1 MIFIVSTLIGLF
13 IISNIHS
20 VLAQTPRILQ
30 VFQGGTSADTLTN
43 GLLLFGQGMARVGT
57 STSLFWDNTN
67 LRLGV
72 GSGTPGTLFSV
83 QGPSLLTDLTVGN
96 FKATST
102 ALLFTGYNCTG
113 TNGGALTV
121 GSDGILICSDDDGGA
136 GGGVSLSGGTGS
148 LVFGLSSSVI
158 HGSSSPAVGYI
169 VATTSTASIL
179 PYASSTSISLSN
191 LLNVNGAGT
200 STFAGALTVGT
211 NGGLAVTSGAPANT
225 LYVSSGG
232 NVGIGTAAPGAK
244 LHIFATTEQLRLGN
258 TASEYASFTV
268 DTFGGLAIDPAAN
281 QAVSIGAACG
291 NCADNSLYAP
301 FIRTDGSS
309 SNKTVFSMT
318 SGGARYGTIQ
328 VESTGGM
335 GAWSLGYQVSP
346 TATVGTPV
354 LTWNGSGNVG
364 VATATPGALLSV
376 HNGSVDVGGVLTV
389 EQNLKTGY
397 LTATSSTASFF
408 NFASSTSFSTSD
420 GLSVGGRFEGANLT
434 DCVGATFLQWNGT
447 TRLFGCATPSGS
459 GNLSGN
465 LGINMPLYAVTAT
478 TLSAT
483 SSPTATSFNATSTL
497 QYSSFPLLNFNYA
510 SGTALSLSNLLNV
523 NGAGTSTFAGMIDIT
538 GNAKISGN
546 LNVIGAVNLPS
557 GSIAAQALSN
567 TAVSAGSY
575 GSSGATVPTFT
586 VDAQGRLTVASSYSI
601 SGLTTS
607 NLSASAA
614 ITNGQLAN
622 STIGATSPNSTLTF
636 GSAASLGSTFTGDLN
651 LATANSWTGRQT
663 FINASSTSFSLS
675 NLLNVNGAGTST
687 FSGSLTAGALAVGTS
702 SPSSLYGFNVSGRG
716 LWSGQG
722 TSTIDGGGTAL
733 GGLRVK
739 GNLLVDGIE
748 ILGGCKG
755 CPAGG
760 GSGTVTSVDGSGGT
774 TGLTLT
780 GGPITDSGTLTLG
793 GTLAIANGG
802 TNATSFTTSGNVV
815 YYNGTSLLTAP
826 LTSAIT
832 IPFASSTSV
841 SLSNLLNVNGAG
853 TSTFSGSL
861 TAGALAIGTSSPS
874 ALYGTNLSGRFLAG
888 GEGTST
894 INGGGTANGGLRIKG
909 NLLVDGIEILGGC
922 KGCPV
927 GGGAGTP
934 GGASGDVQF
943 NDGGGGF
950 GGEAALDYNSTTNLL
965 AMDFASTTSVSISNL
980 LNVSGAGTSTIAGG
994 LTIATSNGNFGVGTS
1009 SPQALFGVGGSAL
1022 IGAGSND
1029 RLTINT
1035 GTIYQPISS
1044 TTTVPNLVYA
1054 WSVATSS
1061 TGVPVFSVNG
1071 RDWELEIPGNL
1082 DFTASST
1089 KNSGV
1094 LRVKNNRFLHNFGID
1109 NTFLGLSSGNFTTT
1123 GSSNVGIGSNALS
1136 NLTTGSNNIAIG
1148 FQSLFS
1154 NTLGLQNVAIGR
1166 KTLYANT
1173 TGGSNIAIGD
1183 LSLNANS
1190 IGQANIA
1197 IGSGSLALNTIGTTN
1212 IAMGEDVLGS
1222 NGTGSNNIAIG
1233 FDTLF
1238 DLTSGNNNLA
1248 IGDNTARGIVSGSNN
1263 TIIGAGVIALS
1274 SGLSN
1279 NIILADGSGN
1289 QRVNIASDGYFGIG
1303 TATPGALLSVH
1314 NGSADIG
1321 GILTVENNIKT
1332 GYLQATSSIAS
1343 FLNYAS
1349 STAIS
1354 LSNLLNV
1361 NGIGTSTFSGSLL
1374 AGIGAGAF
1382 GIGTSSPG
1390 DFTASIAGRML
1401 FGAENATSTNV
1412 GSQLVKGNLE
1422 VRGNLVVNGAQS
1434 RNMMMHAGDTTG
1446 STASI
1451 YCGFFLETSCNAS
1464 ETAVDDT
1471 ESPMNWTATGIYA
1484 SVETGPAAGKSWNAM
1499 LRVNGANTALL
1510 CTIANPDTSCTATS
1524 TVSVSV
1530 AQGDNITILWT
1541 QNAAPASSAAFNA
1554 FIWGT
1559 ADSW

>member
-1 MIFIVSTLIGLF
+1 MARKRLIILFVGFLIGLTGLVAAAPIGTTLRSILPEVTGRFF
-13 IISNIHS
+13 I
-20 VLAQTPRILQ
+20 
-30 VFQGGTSADTLTN
+30 GTTSPS
-43 GLLLFGQGMARVGT
+43 GLLWQNIYTQNINIGT
-57 STSLFWDNTN
+57 TTDNIG
-67 LRLGV
+67 LR
-72 GSGTPGTLFSV
+72 V

-102 ALLFTGYNCTG
+102 ALLLTGYNCAG

-121 GSDGILICSDDDGGA
+121 GADGILICSDDDGGA

-179 PYASSTSISLSN
+179 PYASSTSISLAN
-191 LLNVNGAGT
+191 LLNVNGLGT
-200 STFAGALTVGT
+200 STFAGGLTVGNIT
-211 NGGLAVTSGAPANT
+211 QNGIGLVPYTGATENIDIGTKNFSFGGLTAFYGNSGDVNVGGGIYADGGILWLQNPVSQNYAVFDAGLIDTSNKTFTFPNLTGT
-225 LYVSSGG
+225 LALLENSQTFTGTKTFNNATYSALFTGG
-232 NVGIGTAAPGAK
+232 NVGIG
-244 LHIFATTEQLRLGN
+244 
-258 TASEYASFTV
+258 
-268 DTFGGLAIDPAAN
+268 
-281 QAVSIGAACG
+281 
-291 NCADNSLYAP
+291 
-301 FIRTDGSS
+301 
-309 SNKTVFSMT
+309 
-318 SGGARYGTIQ
+318 
-328 VESTGGM
+328 
-335 GAWSLGYQVSP
+335 
-346 TATVGTPV
+346 
-354 LTWNGSGNVG
+354 
-364 VATATPGALLSV
+364 TATPGALLSV
-376 HNGSVDVGGVLTV
+376 HNGSADIGGTLTV
-389 EQNLKTGY
+389 ENNIKTGFI
-397 LTATSSTASFF
+397 TATSSVASFF
-408 NFASSTSFSTSD
+408 NYASSTSFSTSD

-1238 DLTSGNNNLA
+1238 DSTSGNNNLA

-1303 TATPGALLSVH
+1303 TATPVALLSVH
-1314 NGSADIG
+1314 NGSADVG
-1321 GILTVENNIKT
+1321 GALTVENNIKT

-1434 RNMMMHAGDTTG
+1434 RNMMMHSGDTTG

-1499 LRVNGANTALL
+1499 LRGNGANTALL

>member
-1 MIFIVSTLIGLF
+1 MKYLKLNRMIFIVSTLIGLF

-179 PYASSTSISLSN
+179 PYASSTSISLAN
-191 LLNVNGAGT
+191 LLNVNGLGT
-200 STFAGALTVGT
+200 STFAGGLTVGNIT
-211 NGGLAVTSGAPANT
+211 QNGIGLVPYTGATENIDIGTKNFSFGGLTAFYGNSGDVNVGGGIYADGGIFWLQNPVSQNYAVFDAGLIDTSNKTFTFPNLTGT
-225 LYVSSGG
+225 LALLENSQTFTGTKTFNNATYSALFTGG
-232 NVGIGTAAPGAK
+232 NVGIG
-244 LHIFATTEQLRLGN
+244 
-258 TASEYASFTV
+258 
-268 DTFGGLAIDPAAN
+268 
-281 QAVSIGAACG
+281 
-291 NCADNSLYAP
+291 
-301 FIRTDGSS
+301 
-309 SNKTVFSMT
+309 
-318 SGGARYGTIQ
+318 
-328 VESTGGM
+328 
-335 GAWSLGYQVSP
+335 
-346 TATVGTPV
+346 
-354 LTWNGSGNVG
+354 
-364 VATATPGALLSV
+364 TATPGALLSV
-376 HNGSVDVGGVLTV
+376 HNGSADIGGTLTV
-389 EQNLKTGY
+389 ENNIKTGFI
-397 LTATSSTASFF
+397 TATSSVASFF
-408 NFASSTSFSTSD
+408 NYASSTSFSTSD

-774 TGLTLT
+774 
-780 GGPITDSGTLTLG
+780 I
-793 GTLAIANGG
+793 AIANGG

-861 TAGALAIGTSSPS
+861 TAGALAIGTFSPF
-874 ALYGTNLSGRFLAG
+874 AL
-888 GEGTST
+888 
-894 INGGGTANGGLRIKG
+894 
-909 NLLVDGIEILGGC
+909 
-922 KGCPV
+922 
-927 GGGAGTP
+927 
-934 GGASGDVQF
+934 
-943 NDGGGGF
+943 
-950 GGEAALDYNSTTNLL
+950 
-965 AMDFASTTSVSISNL
+965 
-980 LNVSGAGTSTIAGG
+980 
-994 LTIATSNGNFGVGTS
+994 
-1009 SPQALFGVGGSAL
+1009 
-1022 IGAGSND
+1022 
-1029 RLTINT
+1029 
-1035 GTIYQPISS
+1035 
-1044 TTTVPNLVYA
+1044 
-1054 WSVATSS
+1054 
-1061 TGVPVFSVNG
+1061 
-1071 RDWELEIPGNL
+1071 
-1082 DFTASST
+1082 
-1089 KNSGV
+1089 
-1094 LRVKNNRFLHNFGID
+1094 
-1109 NTFLGLSSGNFTTT
+1109 
-1123 GSSNVGIGSNALS
+1123 
-1136 NLTTGSNNIAIG
+1136 
-1148 FQSLFS
+1148 
-1154 NTLGLQNVAIGR
+1154 
-1166 KTLYANT
+1166 
-1173 TGGSNIAIGD
+1173 
-1183 LSLNANS
+1183 
-1190 IGQANIA
+1190 
-1197 IGSGSLALNTIGTTN
+1197 
-1212 IAMGEDVLGS
+1212 
-1222 NGTGSNNIAIG
+1222 
-1233 FDTLF
+1233 
-1238 DLTSGNNNLA
+1238 
-1248 IGDNTARGIVSGSNN
+1248 
-1263 TIIGAGVIALS
+1263 
-1274 SGLSN
+1274 
-1279 NIILADGSGN
+1279 
-1289 QRVNIASDGYFGIG
+1289 
-1303 TATPGALLSVH
+1303 
-1314 NGSADIG
+1314 
-1321 GILTVENNIKT
+1321 
-1332 GYLQATSSIAS
+1332 
-1343 FLNYAS
+1343 
-1349 STAIS
+1349 
-1354 LSNLLNV
+1354 
-1361 NGIGTSTFSGSLL
+1361 
-1374 AGIGAGAF
+1374 
-1382 GIGTSSPG
+1382 
-1390 DFTASIAGRML
+1390 
-1401 FGAENATSTNV
+1401 
-1412 GSQLVKGNLE
+1412 
-1422 VRGNLVVNGAQS
+1422 
-1434 RNMMMHAGDTTG
+1434 
-1446 STASI
+1446 
-1451 YCGFFLETSCNAS
+1451 
-1464 ETAVDDT
+1464 
-1471 ESPMNWTATGIYA
+1471 
-1484 SVETGPAAGKSWNAM
+1484 
-1499 LRVNGANTALL
+1499 
-1510 CTIANPDTSCTATS
+1510 
-1524 TVSVSV
+1524 
-1530 AQGDNITILWT
+1530 
-1541 QNAAPASSAAFNA
+1541 
-1554 FIWGT
+1554 
-1559 ADSW
+1559 